1 MFGIYF
7 HTMENKDK
15 TNKKIETSSEE
26 QTTQVGSFYSAGV
39 KKIDGSRIEITVE
52 ISAEVFD
59 KHYDRALQKI
69 KNEAELP
76 GFRKGHVPEKIII
89 EKWSAHILDEAA
101 ESSVSEIYPKI
112 ITENKID
119 TLGTQEIT
127 ITKSAK
133 GNPLL
138 FKMVITVMPE
148 FVLPDYKNIAGQ
160 LNKNK
165 TDPKNFEATEKDLE
179 DVVMQIRMANR
190 SKEDLENKNK
200 TEKAKP
206 PALSDEMVKK
216 LGAFENVADFYE
228 KLKKNIRDEKEYK
241 DKEKKRA
248 EIIEEIV
255 KKSSMDLRDV
265 VIESELARMVAQ
277 FRGDVERMGMKPED
291 YLKHTKKTEEDL
303 KKEWRGDAEKRAKT
317 QIILNKIAVVENL
330 KPDEEKVKKEVE
342 HLSIHHKDADQ
353 SRIKNYVETVLL
365 NEKVLDFL
373 TSQN

>member
-1 MFGIYF
+1 
-7 HTMENKDK
+7 MENKDK

-39 KKIDGSRIEITVE
+39 KKIDGSRVEITVE

-119 TLGTQEIT
+119 ALGTPEIT
-127 ITKSAK
+127 ITKIAK

-179 DVVMQIRMANR
+179 DVVMQIRMANL

-255 KKSSMDLRDV
+255 KKSSMDLPEV